1 VIATSPFF
9 NDVISSTGFFVGIF
23 GGMKDILYICSEITG
38 ITKKRI
44 TIMKERFRMM
54 RVAILMICGMTAG
67 LTSCTGSL

>member
-1 VIATSPFF
+1 
-9 NDVISSTGFFVGIF
+9 
-23 GGMKDILYICSEITG
+23 MKDILYICSEITG